1 MHKWSYKDSYKCPM
15 VTFVKTMSIVG
26 NGKNDDPTICLE
38 LQLQL
43 EWFQLLE
50 GYDVRKH
57 VLLGML

>member
-1 MHKWSYKDSYKCPM
+1 M